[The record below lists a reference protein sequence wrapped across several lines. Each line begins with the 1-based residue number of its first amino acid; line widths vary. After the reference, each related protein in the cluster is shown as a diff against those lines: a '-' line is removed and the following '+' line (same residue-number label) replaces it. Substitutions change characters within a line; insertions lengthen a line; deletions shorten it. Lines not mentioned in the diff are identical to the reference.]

1 MNEAIHL
8 MSDLWSMYLHLLTHR
23 LWLPVGLSGE
33 VLHKPHGKPHGNAQQ
48 PFMPHPHSINS
59 NYTASMLTLT

>member
-8 MSDLWSMYLHLLTHR
+8 MSDSLSMYLHLLTHR

-33 VLHKPHGKPHGNAQQ
+33 VLHKPHSNAQQ
-48 PFMPHPHSINS
+48 PSMPHPHSINS